1 MLKTVNR
8 YDGNSEDKKSEVIL
22 NAEIKQ
28 TKKARCSKGE
38 I

>member
-8 YDGNSEDKKSEVIL
+8 YDGNSEDKKSKVIQK
-22 NAEIKQ
+22 ADIKQ
-28 TKKARCSKGE
+28 KKARCSKGE